1 MTICYNNCFAV
12 ISDITS
18 ILKESPTRYELFNL
32 LFYFNE
38 KWYDI
43 GLSFQ
48 VPHDVLDNL
57 KQSEDNNYTKLEKV
71 INIWKDI
78 QPSFVTWETVITA
91 FESPIINDKEIAD
104 LIRQYL
110 RGMSNNYYC

>member
-18 ILKESPTRYELFNL
+18 ILKKSPTRYELFNL

-91 FESPIINDKEIAD
+91 FDSPIINDKEIAD

-110 RGMSNNYYC
+110 RGKSNNYYY